1 MSSESDS
8 DANTVLGSDAVC
20 VKVPTD
26 DIRVGDSVLVLPGE
40 TFPIDVSAQNI
51 WVVSWFRGSHDNRN
65 PSRSTALLPAFM
77 YMACD
82 YIFKQEQNNMF
93 F

>member
-8 DANTVLGSDAVC
+8 DADTVLGSDAVC
-20 VKVPTD
+20 VEVPTD

-40 TFPIDVSAQNI
+40 TFPIDVSVQNI

-65 PSRSTALLPAFM
+65 PRSTALLPAFM
-77 YMACD
+77 YLACD